1 MMWHVAL
8 IIGETREA
16 PVEKEEFPLQRNKNV
31 TNFSLQGTV
40 LSSFNRSIG
49 DKRETLNTSGF
60 REIPSEWSPDFIW
73 PVTRASVNW
82 RVTTVICYPLL
93 RKGSKTP
100 VTETLRQGGRAVL
113 VNCCTLCLCY
123 LGAGQSSQKTQIAI
137 RRLSSWATNY
147 SLSVNFYPL
156 SFRQQ
161 TVLWGEEGY
170 PPFPLRKHR

>member
-100 VTETLRQGGRAVL
+100 VTETLRL
-113 VNCCTLCLCY
+113 D
-123 LGAGQSSQKTQIAI
+123 AGQSSQKTQIAI
-137 RRLSSWATNY
+137 QRSSSWATNY